1 MNCYYKVVVGGLLWL
16 AFNLTAFGDTLYI
29 TGYTQDVIDGG
40 QFSANLGDPN
50 QSFYVYCA
58 DYRNGEGTPAAVNLS
73 SPDQSLPF
81 GGLANT
87 RYGTTPTASFAYYND
102 GKSALS
108 AFDRYVL
115 AGWLTTQYDFSSG
128 VTTSD
133 DQIQNAIWT
142 LLNTNGTSEFPFWDQ
157 EGTGTWITQAV
168 SWESSAAL
176 AGTLAA
182 FEKSIVIYTSTDVAG
197 NNDLTQ
203 DAGSRYGIGTQEMID
218 PQSAVPEPSSVVLL
232 GTGLLAIAWFRKRLR
247 VDSIVTMK

>member
-1 MNCYYKVVVGGLLWL
+1 MNSYCKVVVGGLLWL
-16 AFNLTAFGDTLYI
+16 AFNLTAFGDILYI

-50 QSFYVYCA
+50 QSFFIYCV
-58 DYRNGEGTPAAVNLS
+58 DYRNDDGSAAVNLS
-73 SPDQSLPF
+73 SPDSSLPY

-87 RYGTTPTASFAYYND
+87 RYGTTPTANFAFYNS
-102 GKSALS
+102 GPNALS
-108 AFDRYVL
+108 AFDRYVI

-142 LLNTNGTSEFPFWDQ
+142 LLNTSGTSAMPFWDQ
-157 EGTGTWITQAV
+157 EGTGTWIEQAE
-168 SWESSAAL
+168 SWESNAEA

-182 FEKSIVIYTSTDVAG
+182 FGKTVVIYTSTDVAG

-203 DAGSRYGIGTQEMID
+203 DAASRYGVGTQEMID
-218 PQSAVPEPSSVVLL
+218 PQATVPEPSSVVLM
-232 GTGLLAIAWFRKRLR
+232 GTALVAIAWFRRRFR
-247 VDSIVTMK
+247 VDSVVTMK